1 MRIKRIAVVS
11 VVTFLL
17 GGVCGGAYAY
27 VAHQNGQEDLSLAD
41 GLGQVQENV
50 AVAQFVSEQE
60 RLRPEGLEESKIA
73 TGSKYEGITYNVKP
87 ATVSKQDEDSAVE
100 PEAEQEPAEQDKTEK
115 SGGFLSGLLGGKDKT
130 GQDNPADNNA
140 DGQQA
145 EQTGIIATQEGSLRV
160 RAQGNMNGKVIGQV
174 DKGDTVQIVSEESGW
189 YQIITSDGLQGYVS
203 AEYVDVTAN

>member
-87 ATVSKQDEDSAVE
+87 ATVNRQQEEDPATE
-100 PEAEQEPAEQDKTEK
+100 PGQESVTPVEQEKPAK
-115 SGGFLSGLLGGKDKT
+115 SGGFLSNLFGGKDKSE
-130 GQDNPADNNA
+130 QNDNST
-140 DGQQA
+140 DGQQQV
-145 EQTGIIATQEGSLRV
+145 QTGTIAIHEGSLNV
-160 RAQGNMNGKVIGQV
+160 RAAGNKSGNVIGQV
-174 DKGDTVQIVSEESGW
+174 YKGDTVQIVSQESGW
-189 YQIITSDGLQGYVS
+189 YQIVTSDGLQGYVS
-203 AEYVDVTAN
+203 ADYVEVTAE

>member
-50 AVAQFVSEQE
+50 AVAQFVSE
-60 RLRPEGLEESKIA
+60 
-73 TGSKYEGITYNVKP
+73 
-87 ATVSKQDEDSAVE
+87 
-100 PEAEQEPAEQDKTEK
+100 
-115 SGGFLSGLLGGKDKT
+115 
-130 GQDNPADNNA
+130 
-140 DGQQA
+140 
-145 EQTGIIATQEGSLRV
+145 
-160 RAQGNMNGKVIGQV
+160 
-174 DKGDTVQIVSEESGW
+174 ESGW